1 MTHSRPAAMT
11 LASGPGRTTASPPA
25 ASGRLGRGLR
35 FPPLLPPGFAWVSD
49 AEAVEQ
55 AIRSL
60 LLTEPGER
68 LRRPDY
74 GVGLRRWL
82 FANNTLELR
91 TQIARAIE
99 DSLTRDEP
107 RIRLQAV
114 EVNSDSSQPTVLT
127 IAIAYEIRALPGPR
141 NLVFPF
147 YLQEGTP

>member
-1 MTHSRPAAMT
+1 MTRP
-11 LASGPGRTTASPPA
+11 LPPT
-25 ASGRLGRGLR
+25 SDRLGRGLR
-35 FPPLLPPGFAWVSD
+35 FPPLLPPGFAWVSG

-82 FANNTLELR
+82 FASNTLELR

-99 DSLTRDEP
+99 DSLQREEP

-114 EVNSDSSQPTVLT
+114 EVRSDPQQPTVLT

-147 YLQEGTP
+147 HLQEGQP